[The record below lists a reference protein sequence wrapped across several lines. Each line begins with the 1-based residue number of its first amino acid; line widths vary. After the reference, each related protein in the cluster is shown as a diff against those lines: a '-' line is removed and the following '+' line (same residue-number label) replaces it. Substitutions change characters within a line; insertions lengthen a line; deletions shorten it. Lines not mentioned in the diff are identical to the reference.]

1 MAVAWDFSEA
11 DVTLA
16 EMEEY
21 LLAAIVETWDGS
33 RLTAL
38 AQFCLDVTETE

>member
-1 MAVAWDFSEA
+1 MAALFNFSEE

-21 LLAAIVETWDGS
+21 LQAAIVETWDGA